1 MKVRGVEAGERAVH
15 TLQGVNEEERQRV
28 RVYARVMP
36 YLEIK
41 NNALQDSG
49 DPRK

>member
-15 TLQGVNEEERQRV
+15 TLQGVNEGERQRV

-41 NNALQDSG
+41 NNAL
-49 DPRK
+49 